1 MRIATILIITLVI
14 LVFVLNIVGNQLDL
28 SEKEMIKEETTII
41 ETITDD
47 GEIIGTE
54 ITKQNT
60 SSNDSE

>member
-41 ETITDD
+41 ETITND
-47 GEIIGTE
+47 GEVIGTE
-54 ITKQNT
+54 I
-60 SSNDSE
+60 DL

>member
-1 MRIATILIITLVI
+1 MRIATILIIALVI

-28 SEKEMIKEETTII
+28 SEKEMIKEETTVI

-60 SSNDSE
+60 SSNDIE

>member
-41 ETITDD
+41 ETITND
-47 GEIIGTE
+47 GEVIGTE
-54 ITKQNT
+54 ITTQNT
-60 SSNDSE
+60 STNDSE

>member
-1 MRIATILIITLVI
+1 MRIATILIIALVI

-28 SEKEMIKEETTII
+28 SEKEMIKEETTVI